1 MKKSAALE
9 HEFLVISGRGR
20 SIERYYRVERFIAGY
35 MEEYNYTRANDM
47 LPPIAY
53 VLGSKVPICAPGLVH
68 RALKLS
74 GFFSD
79 DELIDLKD

>member
-1 MKKSAALE
+1 MKKSTALE
-9 HEFLVISGRGR
+9 HEFIVMGGRGCI
-20 SIERYYRVERFIAGY
+20 IERYYRVEKFIAEY
-35 MEEYNYTRANDM
+35 MEQYNYTRANDM
-47 LPPIAY
+47 LPPIVY